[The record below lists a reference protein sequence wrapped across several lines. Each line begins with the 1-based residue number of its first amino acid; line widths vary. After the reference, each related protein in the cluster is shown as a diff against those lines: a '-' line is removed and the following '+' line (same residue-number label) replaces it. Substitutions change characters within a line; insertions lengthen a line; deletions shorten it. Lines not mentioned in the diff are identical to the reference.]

1 MATEP
6 RYSVSI
12 DINAPAERVYDV
24 MIDIDRWH
32 EWTPS
37 ITSIRRLNEAA
48 FAIGTRALVRQPK
61 LPPATWTIS
70 KIEPGRRFEWVNK
83 APGLKVTGHHSVTPT
98 ATGSRAT
105 LALSYEGLFG
115 GLLARMTEGIT
126 RRYIAMEA
134 NGLKARAENPSYR
147 HTAAVHGR

>member
-6 RYSVSI
+6 RFTISI
-12 DINAPAERVYDV
+12 DINAPAARVYDV

-37 ITSIRRLNEAA
+37 ITSIRRLDGTA
-48 FAIGTRALVRQPK
+48 FEVDKRALIKQPK
-61 LPPATWTIS
+61 FPPAMWTLS
-70 KIEPGRRFEWVNK
+70 RIEPGRRFEWVNK
-83 APGLKVTGHHSVTPT
+83 APGLKVTGHHSVEPT
-98 ATGSRAT
+98 AMGSRAT

-134 NGLKARAENPSYR
+134 AGLKARAENPAYR
-147 HTAAVHGR
+147 HTGAS